1 MMTHILSNLTKS
13 YKNIIENIE
22 DKLDDDGNP
31 LTTKM
36 IHDKISA
43 KYDQMNVQSEIKK
56 CKGR

>member
-1 MMTHILSNLTKS
+1 MMTHILSNLTKL

-36 IHDKISA
+36 IHDKLSS
-43 KYDQMNVQSEIKK
+43 KYDQMNVQSEIKQ
-56 CKGR
+56 CNRR